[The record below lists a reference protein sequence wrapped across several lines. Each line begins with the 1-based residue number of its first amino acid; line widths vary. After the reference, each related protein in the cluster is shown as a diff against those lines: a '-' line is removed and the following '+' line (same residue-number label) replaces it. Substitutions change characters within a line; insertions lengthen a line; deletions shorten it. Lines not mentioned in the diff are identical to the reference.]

1 MPDPPKGQ
9 LSEPGHLSQE
19 VSKCLT
25 CPFNCSSRWLKCR
38 GSELSVKYDRS
49 QGIPAEDHQVGPR
62 IPPPRDVEPYD
73 DEFQREE
80 DQRYHENL

>member
-1 MPDPPKGQ
+1 MPDPSKGQ
-9 LSEPGHLSQE
+9 LSESWQHGQE
-19 VSKCLT
+19 ITKCLT
-25 CPFNCSSRWLKCR
+25 YPFNCSSRLKRR

-49 QGIPAEDHQVGPR
+49 KGVSSEDYQAGPR
-62 IPPPRDVEPYD
+62 IPPPRDVKPYH